1 MSVSREPVGRA
12 LDVLA
17 WVADH
22 PGTPLVV
29 RQIARDLDTT
39 PSTVHRI
46 LGAFQQRGIIA
57 RGGNGEYVTG
67 LQLYRI
73 CGAISAELS
82 PVRIARPHLQEL
94 SQECDETTMLGVYDS
109 GLGKMMFIERVEA
122 LHALRYIVE
131 MHQWLPLH
139 AGATGYGILAFLPEA
154 VRHRIYRAGLDSMT
168 PHTIVDVEAL
178 ESELEAVR
186 ARGYAHSVGHRTPGA
201 AGFAAPVF
209 DSAGMVCGDVCLTL
223 PAQRFLEGER
233 AAESIG
239 ALVMAAAQRVTRD
252 LTVAG
257 YQMPARES
265 VPK

>member
-22 PGTPLVV
+22 PGAPLVV

-46 LGAFQQRGIIA
+46 LGTFQQRGLIA
-57 RGGNGEYVTG
+57 RGSNGEYITG

-73 CGAISAELS
+73 CGAISTELS
-82 PVRIARPHLQEL
+82 PARVARPHLQEL
-94 SQECDETTMLGVYDS
+94 SRECNETTMLGVYDP
-109 GLGKMMFIERVEA
+109 GLGKMMFIDRVEA

-131 MHQWLPLH
+131 MRQWLPLH

-154 VRHRIYRAGLDSMT
+154 DRRRIYDMGLDPLT
-168 PHTIVDVEAL
+168 PSTLVDVEAL
-178 ESELEAVR
+178 ERELAAVR
-186 ARGYAHSVGHRTPGA
+186 ARGFAHSVGHRTPGA

-223 PAQRFLEGER
+223 PSQRFLEGER
-233 AAESIG
+233 SAESLG
-239 ALVMAAAQRVTRD
+239 SLVMAAAERVTRD

-257 YQMPARES
+257 YQTPAREL
-265 VPK
+265 VGD